1 MISTFVG
8 RLRVKSPKPS
18 ERESLSPESDIQMS
32 KYNLKCPVKYC
43 HKKYSNGSAEQLT
56 VMIQANIIPFD

>member
-1 MISTFVG
+1 M
-8 RLRVKSPKPS
+8 KSPKPS